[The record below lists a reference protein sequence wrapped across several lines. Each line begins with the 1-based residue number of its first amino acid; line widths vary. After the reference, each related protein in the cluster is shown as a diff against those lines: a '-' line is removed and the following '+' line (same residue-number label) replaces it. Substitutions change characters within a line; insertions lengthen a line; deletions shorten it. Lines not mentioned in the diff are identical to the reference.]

1 MVENSLIS
9 KLNDFQ
15 EKYDITLI
23 KKQREGLLNELFMD
37 LAKYLIYGGYFECS
51 ERNRLYITS
60 VEFYFHEEES
70 CFENRIVDPIMYHRN
85 KTWKTKRDKY
95 EPAYFKVGTIYPHQ
109 SGIDITFEKPKE
121 YRASAL
127 IRSFNINNQMKDG
140 KLIED
145 DRSTLVYDYLFDGY
159 SVEGSDLKWR
169 PVENNNGDIKQ
180 YPRKNVNVFK
190 IVDFDFVSDGLIEG
204 KHYRY
209 HDGEYVK
216 MLATKDVEREWRFV
230 KSGSMFDKPYK

>member
-1 MVENSLIS
+1 MNPLIA
-9 KLNDFQ
+9 KLEEFQ
-15 EKYDITLI
+15 RNYDISI
-23 KKQREGLLNELFMD
+23 NKEQKKELLNVLFMD

-51 ERNRLYITS
+51 ESNRLYITS
-60 VEFYFHEEES
+60 VEFYFHEEGPG
-70 CFENRIVDPIMYHRN
+70 FENRIVDPIMYHRN
-85 KTWKTKRDKY
+85 KKWKTKRDIY

-109 SGIDITFEKPKE
+109 SGIDITFEKPDE

-159 SVEGSDLKWR
+159 SVEGSDLKWKT
-169 PVENNNGDIKQ
+169 VKSNNGDIKQ

-190 IVDFDFVSDGLIEG
+190 IVDYDFVSDGLIEG

-216 MLATKDVEREWRFV
+216 MLATEDVERKWRFV